1 MSDIGGRLEIVSLWR
16 MSDGRVSV
24 KVIAENNSGKETVE
38 FILLERLY
46 ADLALEKGE
55 IDYDI
60 LENIEHFAEVSEAYR
75 SACASF
81 AYVPSSVRGLKR
93 KLFAKGFSKIACDE
107 ALNIMVGEGFINEDE
122 IAIRKAQI
130 SAGKLWGRTKIF
142 AKLREEGFSDIA
154 IEEADAALDEVD
166 FDDNCRRVI
175 RKKYGS
181 VPDDRREME
190 KMYAFLSRQGYSSAE
205 IHKAVRMVR
214 SEDRDP
220 E

>member
-1 MSDIGGRLEIVSLWR
+1 MSDIGSRLEIVSLWR
-16 MSDGRVSV
+16 MSDGRISV
-24 KVIAENNSGKETVE
+24 KVVAENNSGKETVE
-38 FILLERLY
+38 FILIERLY

-55 IDYDI
+55 IDCDT

-81 AYVPSSVRGLKR
+81 AYAPSSVRGLKR
-93 KLFAKGFSKIACDE
+93 KLFAKGFSKDTCDE
-107 ALNIMVGEGFINEDE
+107 ALNIMIGEGFINEDE

-130 SAGKLWGRTKIF
+130 GAGKLWGRTKIF

-154 IEEADAALDEVD
+154 IKEADAALDEFD
-166 FDDNCRRVI
+166 FDDNCRLVI

-214 SEDRDP
+214 SEDRDS